1 MKISALFVLLFVKL
15 TISNPDHSKVK
26 RLSNDGKSNP
36 LTWFI
41 LQQFSALGNKL
52 EKLREVID
60 ENRKNA
66 DTKVSVLQDKLEKL
80 GSNLETPK
88 PQDNDNKLIK
98 QIEDF
103 KKNGLKKIET
113 IAAKNGKELDSFRK
127 EIDAIKNG
135 MVKKANFRQLEN
147 RVRTIQQNVQQMQS
161 QMANS
166 RRSSIVFFAFL
177 KNDLYAVGSE
187 VLKFADVRIN
197 KGGAFNPSTG
207 VFTAP
212 KQGNYQMSC
221 TIMGFA
227 GHEFFY
233 LVMKN
238 GSVYSYGTT
247 SSGGHFNTET
257 SLILMN
263 LRKGDRVYIQHRHI
277 ASRVHANKNSY
288 FSGYLISV

>member
-1 MKISALFVLLFVKL
+1 MKISALFVLLFVKF
-15 TISNPDHSKVK
+15 TFSNPDHSKVK
-26 RLSNDGKSNP
+26 RLTKDGKSDP

-41 LQQFSALGNKL
+41 LQKFSAIGKTLGKLRDAVDENRKDAETKNSILQNKL
-52 EKLREVID
+52 EKL
-60 ENRKNA
+60 
-66 DTKVSVLQDKLEKL
+66 
-80 GSNLETPK
+80 ETSK
-88 PQDNDNKLIK
+88 TQDNDDKLIK

-113 IAAKNGKELDSFRK
+113 IAAKNGKELNSFRK
-127 EIDAIKNG
+127 EIDVIKNG
-135 MVKKANFRQLEN
+135 MVKKAKLGQLEN
-147 RVRTIQQNVQQMQS
+147 KVRTIQQNVRQIQS
-161 QMANS
+161 QMTNL
-166 RRSSIVFFAFL
+166 RRSSVAFFAFL

-197 KGGAFNPSTG
+197 KGGAFNPSRG

-212 KQGNYQMSC
+212 KQGIYQMSC

-263 LRKGDRVYIQHRHI
+263 LKKGDRVYIQHRHI
-277 ASRVHANKNSY
+277 AARIHANKNSY
-288 FSGYLISV
+288 FSGYLISG

>member
-1 MKISALFVLLFVKL
+1 MKVSALFVLLFVKF
-15 TISNPDHSKVK
+15 TFSNPDHSKVK
-26 RLSNDGKSNP
+26 RLTKDGKSDP

-41 LQQFSALGNKL
+41 LQKFSAIGKTLGKLRDAVDENRKDAETKNSILQNKL
-52 EKLREVID
+52 EKL
-60 ENRKNA
+60 
-66 DTKVSVLQDKLEKL
+66 
-80 GSNLETPK
+80 ETSK
-88 PQDNDNKLIK
+88 PQDNDDKLIK

-113 IAAKNGKELDSFRK
+113 IAAKNGKELNSFRK
-127 EIDAIKNG
+127 EIDVIKNG
-135 MVKKANFRQLEN
+135 MVKKAKLGQLEN
-147 RVRTIQQNVQQMQS
+147 KVRTIQQNVRQIQS
-161 QMANS
+161 QMTNL
-166 RRSSIVFFAFL
+166 RRSSVAFFAFL
-177 KNDLYAVGSE
+177 KNDLYAVGNE

-197 KGGAFNPSTG
+197 KGGAFNPSRG

-212 KQGNYQMSC
+212 KQGIYQMSC

-263 LRKGDRVYIQHRHI
+263 LKKGDRVYIQHRHI
-277 ASRVHANKNSY
+277 AARIHANKNSY
-288 FSGYLISV
+288 FSGYLISG